1 MSFNWYFLKRVFKP
15 KKTQP
20 VAEETYDETLDE
32 VGQELEGDAY
42 AAHVQAIRDEASS
55 EPVEEQEETKVITT
69 TTVTTITTTE
79 PLVEQEEA
87 VKEPVLAS
95 EPAKKQYSW
104 NEFRSAHKGMTS
116 SEISSLWAEY
126 KEGTYE
132 VRTGE

>member
-1 MSFNWYFLKRVFKP
+1 MNFSWLKRIFKS
-15 KKTQP
+15 KSTQTSSD
-20 VAEETYDETLDE
+20 AEETYDETLDE
-32 VGQELEGDAY
+32 VAQELEGDAY
-42 AAHVQAIRDEASS
+42 VAHVQAIKDEVSS
-55 EPVEEQEETKVITT
+55 EPVGEQEETKVITT

-79 PLVEQEEA
+79 PLGEQEEA
-87 VKEPVLAS
+87 VKEPVLTS

-116 SEISSLWAEY
+116 SEISSLWAEH